1 VILLLGSEPIVRA
14 VMKEVL
20 EQAGHVVLATGS
32 LGTAVDALAD
42 RGIELLITHP
52 YVDNISGH
60 QAAKYLRG
68 KNPLMGVL
76 IVTGFLDDDRLQY
89 RAGIEGFET
98 FPAPYTAA
106 QLMEKV
112 EEVLKAAQ
120 ERAARH
126 QKTAS
131 GPG

>member
-1 VILLLGSEPIVRA
+1 MILLLGSEPIVRA

-20 EQAGHVVLATGS
+20 EQAGYVVLATGS
-32 LGTAVDALAD
+32 LGTAVDALSES
-42 RGIELLITHP
+42 RFELLITHP
-52 YVDNISGH
+52 YVDNITGH

-89 RAGIEGFET
+89 RAGIEGFEI

-106 QLMEKV
+106 QLIEKV
-112 EEVLKAAQ
+112 EEVLKATQ

-126 QKTAS
+126 NVTS
-131 GPG
+131 WRR